1 VPAFV
6 FSLSTVFEQK
16 WHSRFEQEWHSA
28 LNRNGIAAFNHAT
41 VREIA
46 LRSAAVEM
54 ALKETH
60 P

>member
-1 VPAFV
+1 LNRNGIA
-6 FSLSTVFEQK
+6 
-16 WHSRFEQEWHSA
+16 A
-28 LNRNGIAAFNHAT
+28 LNRNGIAAFNRAT